1 MIFDLA
7 VAALDEIGN
16 QVHRAGAIKR
26 HERRDVLDGTDLEF
40 SAQVAHP
47 AGFQL
52 EHAERFRAVQQV
64 VGFFVVERQMVNVD
78 VDARASA

>member
-1 MIFDLA
+1 MLVFDLDLA

-16 QVHRAGAIKR
+16 QIHRAGPIQR

-40 SAQVAHP
+40 FAQVAHP

-52 EHAERFRAVQQV
+52 EHAQRFRAVQQV
-64 VGFFVVERQMVNVD
+64 VGFFVVERQTGQC
-78 VDARASA
+78 